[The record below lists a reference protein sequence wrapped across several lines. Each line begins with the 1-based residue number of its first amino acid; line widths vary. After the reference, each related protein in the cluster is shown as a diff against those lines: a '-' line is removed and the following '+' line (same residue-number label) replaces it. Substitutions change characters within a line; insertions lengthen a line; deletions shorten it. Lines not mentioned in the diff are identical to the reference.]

1 MISLEELK
9 RIEPALENKSDEELT
24 VIRNLLYGQAQLA
37 IECFIEDKCGSN
49 NPLGVDRLLNL
60 DM

>member
-9 RIEPALENKSDEELT
+9 RIEPALMNKSDEELT
-24 VIRNLLYGQAQLA
+24 KIRNLLYGQAQLA
-37 IECFIEDKCGSN
+37 FECFLEDKCGSN